1 MKMLDVGL
9 WNDPNG
15 VPVLLNNDRL
25 TFGALVDT
33 NTGAILNPIR
43 KAFDRGLIF
52 RLVPRRTGE
61 GQRVE
66 TKGSL
71 HKFGNYGEHNADQFT
86 ATDLLLTLDQ
96 LVTLYGID
104 PFNSKINTIEFGV
117 NVELPFPVAQLLDN
131 LICYKNKPFRC
142 DTGSKTPYHEC
153 RFQRFTVKLYDKG
166 KQRGLDGNLL
176 RVEVK
181 VAKMVYFDKTGVRLN
196 TLADLLTVTN
206 YRPLGA
212 LLMDTFNRI
221 LFDDPTIKPDALTA
235 REREIYRDGC
245 NPRFWQIPDNLT
257 TTQANTHNQRLL
269 RTERRYRALLDK
281 HRRGENRPAQTAAL
295 IAQTW
300 EQLTT
305 VPDHLLT
312 RIDERRAAW
321 QHLTKHGILPEE
333 NQAERVE
340 VNKRNPPKT
349 DPPQIPNSC
358 NGAVINPPSTCHEL
372 TGLVIP
378 DCGNLS
384 PSTCHELTNIETPD
398 LSRINP
404 LYSGLQP
411 DTVNTPTTTQPDPV
425 ICPVTGVLIEKPRPG
440 QRFVSATMLRNDD
453 DLMLMLDSQHRQ
465 YAKGSKEDP
474 YSQAAHNARNKI
486 TNPPNTLRRRV
497 LRAING
503 AGGGQL
509 PLFPPAQMLILSDS
523 ERQTLNYWKGTPYEL
538 PI

>member
-1 MKMLDVGL
+1 M
-9 WNDPNG
+9 
-15 VPVLLNNDRL
+15 
-25 TFGALVDT
+25 T
-33 NTGAILNPIR
+33 N
-43 KAFDRGLIF
+43 
-52 RLVPRRTGE
+52 
-61 GQRVE
+61 
-66 TKGSL
+66 
-71 HKFGNYGEHNADQFT
+71 
-86 ATDLLLTLDQ
+86 
-96 LVTLYGID
+96 YGID
-104 PFNSKINTIEFGV
+104 PFTSKINTIEFGV

-131 LICYKNKPFRC
+131 LICYKNKPFTR
-142 DTGSKTPYHEC
+142 DTRSKTPYYEC

-181 VAKMVYFDKTGVRLN
+181 VAKMVYFDKTGVHLN
-196 TLADLLTVTN
+196 TLADLLTVAN

-221 LFDDPTIKPDALTA
+221 LFDDPTINPDALTA
-235 REREIYRDGC
+235 REREIYQNGR
-245 NPRFWQIPDNLT
+245 NPRFWQIPDDLT
-257 TTQANTHNQRLL
+257 TTQANTHNQRLR
-269 RTERRYRALLDK
+269 RTEQRYRALLDK

-305 VPDHLLT
+305 VSDHLLT

-321 QHLTKHGILPEE
+321 QHLTKIGVLPEV
-333 NQAERVE
+333 NQAIRLE
-340 VNKRNPPKT
+340 NDLRNPPKT
-349 DPPQIPNSC
+349 DAPKTPVYYE
-358 NGAVINPPSTCHEL
+358 GDMRNPPETCHEL
-372 TGLVIP
+372 TGLVSP
-378 DCGNLS
+378 DCGNLAGGN
-384 PSTCHELTNIETPD
+384 CHELTNIETPD

-411 DTVNTPTTTQPDPV
+411 DTKNTPADRQSNPV

-474 YSQAAHNARNKI
+474 YSQAAHNVRNQI
-486 TNPPNTLRRRV
+486 TNPRNNLRRRV

-509 PLFPPAQMLILSDS
+509 PLFPPAQMLTLS
-523 ERQTLNYWKGTPYEL
+523 
-538 PI
+538 